1 MERKER
7 IGDLELGIVAT
18 GRESETTNLRQVSNL
33 QMYDL
38 VWIICI
44 YSYVFEI

>member
-7 IGDLELGIVAT
+7 VGDLELGIVDA
-18 GRESETTNLRQVSNL
+18 GRESETTNLRQVFTM
-33 QMYDL
+33 QIYDL

-44 YSYVFEI
+44 DCCALEI